1 MLSIKELVRCCIIFF
16 NVYINSPKMKN
27 VLKLESAGLFCLFT
41 CTYFHLF
48 PGSWGLY
55 LALFFVPDV
64 SFALFLI
71 TKKLGAIAY
80 NVFHHQGVLSIVFI
94 VGHLIQS
101 DLTMKIGLIF
111 LAHST
116 FDRVAGYGLK
126 YFDSFDHT
134 HLGWVGKSKH
144 LNKE

>member
-1 MLSIKELVRCCIIFF
+1 
-16 NVYINSPKMKN
+16 MKY
-27 VLKLESAGLFCLFT
+27 VLKLEALGLLILFSAI
-41 CTYFHLF
+41 YFHLY
-48 PGSWGLY
+48 PGTWGFY

-64 SFALFLI
+64 SFVLFVI

-80 NVFHHQGVLSIVFI
+80 NVFHHQGVLAILFVLGFI
-94 VGHLIQS
+94 LQNDIII
-101 DLTMKIGLIF
+101 KISLIF

-126 YFDSFDHT
+126 YLDNFDHT

-144 LNKE
+144 LNKD

>member
-1 MLSIKELVRCCIIFF
+1 
-16 NVYINSPKMKN
+16 MKN
-27 VLKLESAGLFCLFT
+27 VIKLESAGLFVLFT
-41 CTYFHLF
+41 AAYFHLF
-48 PGSWGLY
+48 PGSWGFY
-55 LALFFVPDV
+55 LACFFLPDV

-80 NVFHHQGVLSIVFI
+80 NIFHHQGVLVALF
-94 VGHLIQS
+94 LIAYWVKDNNVMQVA
-101 DLTMKIGLIF
+101 LIF

-134 HLGWVGKSKH
+134 HLGWVGESKH
-144 LNKE
+144 LNQE

>member
-1 MLSIKELVRCCIIFF
+1 
-16 NVYINSPKMKN
+16 MKN
-27 VLKLESAGLFCLFT
+27 LLKLESAGLFILFT
-41 CTYFHLF
+41 GAYFHF
-48 PGSWGLY
+48 YSGTWGLY
-55 LALFFVPDV
+55 LALFFIPDV

-71 TKKLGAIAY
+71 TKKLGVIAY
-80 NVFHHQGVLSIVFI
+80 NVFHNQGVLSIVFLFGYFLNEGI
-94 VGHLIQS
+94 LI
-101 DLTMKIGLIF
+101 KVGLIF

-144 LNKE
+144 LNKEQMD

>member
-1 MLSIKELVRCCIIFF
+1 
-16 NVYINSPKMKN
+16 MKN
-27 VLKLESAGLFCLFT
+27 ILKLESVGLFLLFT
-41 CTYFHLF
+41 CAYFHLYS
-48 PGSWGLY
+48 GTWGFY
-55 LALFFVPDV
+55 LAIFLLPDL
-64 SFALFLI
+64 SFTLFLI
-71 TKKLGAIAY
+71 TKRLGAIAY
-80 NVFHHQGVLSIVFI
+80 NILHHQGVLVLLFLL
-94 VGHLIQS
+94 GFLIKE
-101 DLTMKIGLIF
+101 DILMKVALIF

>member
-1 MLSIKELVRCCIIFF
+1 
-16 NVYINSPKMKN
+16 MKN
-27 VLKLESAGLFCLFT
+27 ILKLESAGLFLFFT
-41 CTYFHLF
+41 CTYLHLF
-48 PGSWGLY
+48 PVSWGFY
-55 LALFFVPDV
+55 LALFFVPDI

-71 TKKLGAIAY
+71 SKKLGAIAY
-80 NVFHHQGVLSIVFI
+80 NVFHHQGVLSIVFL
-94 VGHLIQS
+94 VGYLIQS

-111 LAHST
+111 QAHST

>member
-1 MLSIKELVRCCIIFF
+1 
-16 NVYINSPKMKN
+16 MKN
-27 VLKLESAGLFCLFT
+27 ILKLESAGLFLIFT
-41 CTYFHLF
+41 GAYFHLY
-48 PGSWGLY
+48 PGTWKFY
-55 LALFFVPDV
+55 IALFFVPDV
-64 SFALFLI
+64 SFSFFLI

-80 NVFHHQGVLSIVFI
+80 NIFHHQGILVLLFLIGFYVKEDSI
-94 VGHLIQS
+94 
-101 DLTMKIGLIF
+101 MKVALIF

-134 HLGWVGKSKH
+134 HLGWIGKSKH

>member
-1 MLSIKELVRCCIIFF
+1 MQNI
-16 NVYINSPKMKN
+16 
-27 VLKLESAGLFCLFT
+27 LKLESAGLFLMFT
-41 CTYFHLF
+41 GVYFHLYS
-48 PGSWGLY
+48 GTWGFY
-55 LALFFVPDV
+55 LALFFLPDV

-80 NVFHHQGVLSIVFI
+80 NILHHQGVLVLLFLAGYFI
-94 VGHLIQS
+94 KE
-101 DLTMKIGLIF
+101 DLLMKVALIF
-111 LAHST
+111 LSHST

-144 LNKE
+144 LNNE

>member
-1 MLSIKELVRCCIIFF
+1 
-16 NVYINSPKMKN
+16 MK
-27 VLKLESAGLFCLFT
+27 VTLKLESLGLFLLFT
-41 CTYFHLF
+41 AVYFYLF
-48 PGSWGLY
+48 PGTWGFY
-55 LALFFVPDV
+55 LALFFIPDV
-64 SFALFLI
+64 SFILFVI

-80 NVFHHQGVLSIVFI
+80 NIFHHQGVMALLLMFGFWLKEYTII
-94 VGHLIQS
+94 
-101 DLTMKIGLIF
+101 KIALIF

-144 LNKE
+144 LNKEQLD